1 MTIAAAIA
9 ALKDS
14 LPGVMGMMTS
24 PSHRLRSSA
33 LSPLPSLPMATT
45 ASLSSAVRDIRR
57 ALGER
62 RAVKLH
68 AAAVD
73 IFRGGG
79 YIHADDVFPENG
91 APLWRRAVLGL

>member
-45 ASLSSAVRDIRR
+45 ASLSSAVRISAARSES
-57 ALGER
+57 AG
-62 RAVKLH
+62 AVKLH

-91 APLWRRAVLGL
+91 AHCGAAVLGL

>member
-45 ASLSSAVRDIRR
+45 A
-57 ALGER
+57 
-62 RAVKLH
+62 
-68 AAAVD
+68 
-73 IFRGGG
+73 F
-79 YIHADDVFPENG
+79 
-91 APLWRRAVLGL
+91 